1 MAQFSRRSWL
11 RLAVAGLPLWT
22 MPRAGSAQQI
32 RRPAVVSRT
41 ELSDHVYERDT
52 DRDFNSI
59 EVIVSRLRRKIAP
72 CQIETVRGEGYR
84 LDAGHGD

>member
-1 MAQFSRRSWL
+1 MS
-11 RLAVAGLPLWT
+11 GLPLKLT
-22 MPRAGSAQQI
+22 AFERRVLRYLLI

-59 EVIVSRLRRKIAP
+59 EVIAQPPQAQSRPLSDRDRA
-72 CQIETVRGEGYR
+72 R
-84 LDAGHGD
+84 